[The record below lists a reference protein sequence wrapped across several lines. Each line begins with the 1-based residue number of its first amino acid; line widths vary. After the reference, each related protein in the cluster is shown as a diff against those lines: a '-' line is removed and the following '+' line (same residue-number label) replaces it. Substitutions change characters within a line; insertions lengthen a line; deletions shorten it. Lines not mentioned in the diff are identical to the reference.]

1 METSKQLTNSTGLKV
16 AFIPQTNNNSNRYK
30 ITQLNNGKSVFIDG
44 NLNVRIESFIA
55 SVLDKIDAVESY
67 SLCVDNTQNKY
78 CLFSIDFKGNSFRYS
93 RRNYRMAAYKQH
105 RAYDSA

>member
-1 METSKQLTNSTGLKV
+1 METSKRLTNSTGLKV
-16 AFIPQTNNNSNRYK
+16 SFIPQTNNNSNRYK

-55 SVLDKIDAVESY
+55 SVLDKIEAVESY

-78 CLFSIDFKGNSFRYS
+78 CLFNIDFKGNSFE
-93 RRNYRMAAYKQH
+93 NILHNFKKF
-105 RAYDSA
+105 

>member
-1 METSKQLTNSTGLKV
+1 MKTSKRLTNTTGLKV

-55 SVLDKIDAVESY
+55 SVLDKIDVVKSY
-67 SLCVDNTQNKY
+67 SLLVDNTQNKH
-78 CLFSIDFKGNSFRYS
+78 CLFNIDFKGDSFE
-93 RRNYRMAAYKQH
+93 NILENFKF
-105 RAYDSA
+105 

>member
-1 METSKQLTNSTGLKV
+1 METSKRLTNTTGLKV
-16 AFIPQTNNNSNRYK
+16 AFIPNSNRYK

-55 SVLDKIDAVESY
+55 SVLDKIDVVKSY

-78 CLFSIDFKGNSFRYS
+78 YLFNIDFKGDSFE
-93 RRNYRMAAYKQH
+93 NILENFKF
-105 RAYDSA
+105 

>member
-1 METSKQLTNSTGLKV
+1 METSKRLTNTTGLKV

-55 SVLDKIDAVESY
+55 SVLDKIEALESY

-78 CLFSIDFKGNSFRYS
+78 YLFNIDFKGDSFE
-93 RRNYRMAAYKQH
+93 NILENFKPFK
-105 RAYDSA
+105 